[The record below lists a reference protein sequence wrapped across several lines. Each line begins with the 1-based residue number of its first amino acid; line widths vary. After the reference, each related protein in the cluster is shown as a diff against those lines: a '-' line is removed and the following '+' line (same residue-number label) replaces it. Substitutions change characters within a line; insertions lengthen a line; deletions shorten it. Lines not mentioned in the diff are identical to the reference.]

1 MLCSVLSSRPWASLW
16 LARAGTAAVPTYHDD
31 EYKALQPSNKA
42 CGLNGGG
49 RFRTKLT
56 DPVTDY
62 VTILSHESHYLQVWT
77 GALATFGVD
86 AVVLEP
92 LSSMSDAFNNHN
104 GLHILDSGETYTNE
118 FSLEIE

>member
-1 MLCSVLSSRPWASLW
+1 MAHT
-16 LARAGTAAVPTYHDD
+16 GTAAVPTYHDD
-31 EYKALQPSNKA
+31 EYKALQPSNEA
-42 CGLNGGG
+42 CGLSGGK
-49 RFRTKLT
+49 FKTKLT
-56 DPVTDY
+56 DPMTDY
-62 VTILSHESHYLQVWT
+62 VTILSHESHYLQIWT

>member
-1 MLCSVLSSRPWASLW
+1 MPV
-16 LARAGTAAVPTYHDD
+16 RAGNETVPAYHDD
-31 EYKALQPSNKA
+31 EYKALQPNNEE
-42 CGLNGGG
+42 CEGM
-49 RFRTKLT
+49 FRTVLT

-62 VTILSHESHYLQVWT
+62 VTVLSHESHYIQVWT

-104 GLHILDSGETYTNE
+104 GLHILDSGESYTNE

>member
-1 MLCSVLSSRPWASLW
+1 MPVC
-16 LARAGTAAVPTYHDD
+16 AGNATVPTYHDD
-31 EYKALQPSNKA
+31 EYKALQPNNKK
-42 CGLNGGG
+42 CEGM
-49 RFRTKLT
+49 FRTVLT
-56 DPVTDY
+56 DPVTDD
-62 VTILSHESHYLQVWT
+62 VTILSHESHYIQVWT

-104 GLHILDSGETYTNE
+104 GLHILDSGESYTNE

>member
-1 MLCSVLSSRPWASLW
+1 
-16 LARAGTAAVPTYHDD
+16 VPTYHDD

-42 CGLNGGG
+42 CGLNNLGSKQLNGGG